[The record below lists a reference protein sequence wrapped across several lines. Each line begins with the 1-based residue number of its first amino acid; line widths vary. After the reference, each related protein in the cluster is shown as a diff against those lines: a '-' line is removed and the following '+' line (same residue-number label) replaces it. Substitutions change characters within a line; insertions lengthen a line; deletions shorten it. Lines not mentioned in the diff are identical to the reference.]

1 MPAEPSH
8 ICAQPLLDPMKT
20 RITATAAAASA
31 CYSELPLVIRVQDK
45 VFLKF

>member
-31 CYSELPLVIRVQDK
+31 CYSELP
-45 VFLKF
+45 

>member
-20 RITATAAAASA
+20 GITANAAAASA
-31 CYSELPLVIRVQDK
+31 RYSVVP
-45 VFLKF
+45 